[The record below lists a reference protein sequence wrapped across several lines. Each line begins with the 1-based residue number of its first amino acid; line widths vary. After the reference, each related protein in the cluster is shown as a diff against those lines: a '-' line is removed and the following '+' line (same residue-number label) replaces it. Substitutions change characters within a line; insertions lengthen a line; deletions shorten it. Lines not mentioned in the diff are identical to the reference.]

1 MARTM
6 GKESLEQKIEKAQQR
21 VIRTKA
27 AYDEAVDDLQKLL
40 DKQTAFRKDELMK
53 AIENSGKTYDEILCF
68 ITGGRD
74 TEEE

>member
-40 DKQTAFRKDELMK
+40 DKQTALRKDELMK
-53 AIENSGKTYDEILCF
+53 AIEYSGKTYDKILRF

-74 TEEE
+74 TEEG